1 MRLKSIKMKLITVFS
16 LLILFLCIGLGG
28 IVYSVSS
35 RSLSN
40 TINESL
46 LNLSKKSSEVVGEK
60 INNQLNALEV
70 LAESELISSKILSTK
85 GKLQVLKKE
94 AERADHLWMS
104 IVSLDGSASSTKA
117 ETSNISTMDYFL
129 KAAGGEPAI
138 SNPYKDST
146 TNKLIMVYAVPIL
159 YDETVQGVLLA
170 VRDGYEL
177 STITNDIDYG
187 NSGESFMINKTG
199 NLIAHLDVNLIID
212 MYNVFNKVDEDANL
226 QALAELEKEMIAG
239 KEGVGEFLYDGEV
252 KYMGY
257 APVKGTDW
265 SLAVT
270 ASKSEV
276 MHEVT
281 NLIKAVILISIIVL
295 FVGLIIT
302 YIVAQ
307 KITKPIK
314 SLSNILTVAAT
325 GDFTTEIPT
334 KLLKNK
340 DETGILAKAI
350 DTMQSSIKGMVKE
363 VVIESSLVGKE
374 LANITNNI
382 EELNKS
388 IEDISATT
396 EELTAGTE
404 EVASSTEEMTAN
416 SSEIEKSVEAIAAD
430 VQDGVVLVKNVSIM
444 AEEMKQNAIQSKENA
459 TQIFGKTRKNLIEA
473 IEQSGSVNQI
483 NEMAEGILKITAQT
497 NLLALNAAIEA
508 ARAGEAGKG
517 FSVVAEEIKVLADN
531 SKVLATKI
539 QEVSLIIL
547 DAVNSLSNNSNEILE
562 FIDKEVLMDYETLVD
577 SSEKYSESS
586 NNINAIMENFSA
598 TSEALL
604 ASIHNMAQSI
614 NEIANATDESA
625 EGSTS
630 IAQDISTVT
639 NMSNEII
646 ALSMSAKEK
655 SSMLID
661 MVSQFKI

>member
-374 LANITNNI
+374 LYNITNNI

-547 DAVNSLSNNSNEILE
+547 DAVNSLSTNSNEILE

>member
-46 LNLSKKSSEVVGEK
+46 LNLSKKSSEVVVEK

-117 ETSNISTMDYFL
+117 ETSNISTMDYFI

-177 STITNDIDYG
+177 STITNDIAYG

-199 NLIAHLDVNLIID
+199 NLIAHLDVNLVIE

-239 KEGVGEFLYDGEV
+239 KEGVGEFLYDGEI

-257 APVKGTDW
+257 TPVKGTDW

-314 SLSNILTVAAT
+314 SLSNLLTVAAT

-374 LANITNNI
+374 LANITNNM

-396 EELTAGTE
+396 EELSAGTE

-430 VQDGVVLVKNVSIM
+430 VQDGVVLVKNVSMM

-547 DAVNSLSNNSNEILE
+547 DAVNSLSTNSNEILE

-614 NEIANATDESA
+614 SEIANATDESA
-625 EGSTS
+625 EGSAS
-630 IAQDISTVT
+630 IAQDTAKVT